1 MTVRRERARCFRPP
15 VRVEPNGNGLYDPEP
30 ALARAGREFL
40 MGLGRRG
47 AFRNETRTTRME
59 RLHGP
64 KVARP
69 AERVPLSEEEK
80 EKRRV
85 EALADRE
92 RYRQER
98 SLRDRSPGE

>member
-1 MTVRRERARCFRPP
+1 MRQW
-15 VRVEPNGNGLYDPEP
+15 
-30 ALARAGREFL
+30 GREFL

-69 AERVPLSEEEK
+69 APRVPLSEEEK

-85 EALADRE
+85 EALAERE
-92 RYRQER
+92 RYRRER
-98 SLRDRSPGE
+98 SMQGDPPNE